1 MEQSKREQLLN
12 IRGIEQCKILHV
24 DMDAFFAA
32 VEQRD
37 QPELKGKPVII
48 GGDPHSRGVVSTC
61 SYEAR
66 KYGVR
71 SAMPLREAYSRCPHG
86 IFLPGNHSKYEQ
98 VSREI
103 RKVLYQYTPL
113 VEPLSTDEAFLD
125 VHGCE
130 RLFGNAVEIGLKI
143 KDAIQKEINL
153 TASVGVAPNKFLAKL
168 GSDLE
173 KPDGFVVI
181 TKERI
186 QEVLWPLPITR
197 LWGVGEKTA
206 EFLIAKGI
214 KTIGMLARLDPEILQ
229 SNLGK
234 MGPELYRLAHGI
246 DNRQVETGHEAKSI
260 GNETTF
266 SQDTGDLEFV
276 ETTFL
281 ELAEQVGRRLR
292 KSNVTGRT
300 INIKLR
306 YSNFKTI
313 TRAKTLT
320 RATNSTQTIYEV
332 ALELFHSTD
341 LYNKMFRLVGVSISN
356 LTGQKDAQISLFE
369 EEEDLHSDVLST
381 IMDDLKDRFG
391 EKAVTRARLIRGDR
405 EMKQYLK
412 KQEDRKNS

>member
-1 MEQSKREQLLN
+1 MDRARRDELLK
-12 IRGIEQCKILHV
+12 IRGIEDCQIIHV

-37 QPELKGKPVII
+37 NPELIGKPVII

-66 KYGVR
+66 KYGVH

-86 IFLPGNHSKYEQ
+86 IFLPGHHDTYSK

-103 RKVLYQYTPL
+103 RQIFFRFTPL
-113 VEPLSTDEAFLD
+113 VEPLSLDEAFLD

-143 KDAIQKEINL
+143 KDAIKEEINL

-181 TKERI
+181 TKDRI
-186 QEVLWPLPITR
+186 KEVLWPLPVTR

-206 EFLIAKGI
+206 EILLAKGI
-214 KTIGMLARLDPEILQ
+214 RTIGMLARLDIKILE

-234 MGPELYRLAHGI
+234 MGKDLYLLANGI
-246 DNRQVETGHEAKSI
+246 DERKVEVEYGAKSI

-266 SQDTGDLEFV
+266 GEDTNDVEFL
-276 ETTFL
+276 ETTLL

-292 KSNVTGRT
+292 KSDVMGRT

-306 YSNFKTI
+306 YANFKTI
-313 TRAKTLT
+313 TRAKTLQ
-320 RATNSTQTIYEV
+320 RATNSTQTLYEV
-332 ALELFHSTD
+332 GLELLRGTD
-341 LYNKMFRLVGVSISN
+341 LFNKTFRLIGLSVSN
-356 LTGQKDAQISLFE
+356 LTDETNQQMSLFGE
-369 EEEDLHSDVLST
+369 EDDLHSDVLSN
-381 IMDDLKDRFG
+381 IMDQLKDRFG
-391 EKAVTRARLIRGDR
+391 ESAVTRARLIGDAGKNKHL
-405 EMKQYLK
+405 KQK
-412 KQEDRKNS
+412 EDRKNS

>member
-1 MEQSKREQLLN
+1 MDQERRKQLLTLK
-12 IRGIEQCKILHV
+12 GIAECTILHV

-37 QPELKGKPVII
+37 HPELRGKPVIV

-66 KYGVR
+66 KYGVH
-71 SAMPLREAYSRCPHG
+71 SAMPLREAYGRCPQG
-86 IFLPGNHSKYEQ
+86 IFVPGNHSRYEQ

-103 RKVLYQYTPL
+103 RQVFFRFTPL

-130 RLFGNAVEIGLKI
+130 RLFGNPVEIGFKI
-143 KDAIQKEINL
+143 KDTIKEEIGL

-168 GSDLE
+168 ASDLQ

-181 TKERI
+181 PLDQMEQI
-186 QEVLWPLPITR
+186 IWPLPVTR

-206 EFLIAKGI
+206 EFLISKGI
-214 KTIGMLARLDPEILQ
+214 RTIGMLARLDPEVLN

-234 MGPELYRLAHGI
+234 MGRDIHRLAHGI
-246 DNRQVETGHEAKSI
+246 DNRPVETSYEAKSV

-266 SQDTGDLEFV
+266 SEDTGDIEFL
-276 ETTFL
+276 ETTLL

-292 KSNVTGRT
+292 KSDVMGRT
-300 INIKLR
+300 VNIKLR

-320 RATNSTQTIYEV
+320 RPTNSTQMLYEIG
-332 ALELFHSTD
+332 LDLLRSTD
-341 LYNKMFRLVGVSISN
+341 LYNKMFRLIGLSVSN
-356 LTGQKDAQISLFE
+356 LTDEENQQISLFE
-369 EEEDLHSDVLST
+369 EPEDLHSDVLSDV
-381 IMDDLKDRFG
+381 MDQLKDRFG
-391 EKAVTRARLIRGDR
+391 EQAVTRARLIRGEQDR
-405 EMKQYLK
+405 KQYLK
-412 KQEDRKNS
+412 QKEDRKNS

>member
-1 MEQSKREQLLN
+1 MDQARRDELL
-12 IRGIEQCKILHV
+12 RMQGIEDCHIIHV

-37 QPELKGKPVII
+37 NPELIGKPVII

-66 KYGVR
+66 KYGVH

-86 IFLPGNHSKYEQ
+86 IFLPGHHDTYAQ

-103 RKVLYQYTPL
+103 RQIFFRFTPL
-113 VEPLSTDEAFLD
+113 VEPLSLDEAFLD

-130 RLFGNAVEIGLKI
+130 RLFGNSVKIGLMI
-143 KDAIQKEINL
+143 KDAIKKEVDL

-181 TKERI
+181 TKDRI
-186 QEVLWPLPITR
+186 RDVLWPLPVTR

-206 EFLIAKGI
+206 EVLLAKGI
-214 KTIGMLARLDPEILQ
+214 RTIGMLARLDMKILE

-234 MGPELYRLAHGI
+234 MGKDLYYLANGI
-246 DNRQVETGHEAKSI
+246 DERKVEVEYGAKSI

-266 SQDTGDLEFV
+266 AEDTNDVEFL
-276 ETTFL
+276 ETTLL

-292 KSNVTGRT
+292 KSDVMGRT
-300 INIKLR
+300 VNIKLR
-306 YSNFKTI
+306 YANFKTI
-313 TRAKTLT
+313 TRAKTLQ
-320 RATNSTQTIYEV
+320 RATNSTQTLYEV
-332 ALELFHSTD
+332 GLELLRGTD
-341 LYNKMFRLVGVSISN
+341 LFNKTFRLIGLSVSN
-356 LTGQKDAQISLFE
+356 LTEETNQQMSLFG
-369 EEEDLHSDVLST
+369 EEEDLHSDVLSN
-381 IMDDLKDRFG
+381 IMDQLKDRFG
-391 EKAVTRARLIRGDR
+391 ESAVTRARLIGDTGKNKHL
-405 EMKQYLK
+405 KQK
-412 KQEDRKNS
+412 EDRKNS